1 VEDGDAKV
9 LLGDFQLFGDE
20 LPRERDSVALE
31 VIAEREVPEHFEEG
45 VMARGVA
52 DLFEVV
58 VFAAGAD
65 ALLARGG
72 ATIAVGRLFH
82 AEEDFLELDHAGVG
96 EEQRRVIARDE
107 GAGLANRV
115 LLFREVGEEFCA
127 DFGGK
132 HSSRNLIVAW
142 SSWE

>member
-1 VEDGDAKV
+1 
-9 LLGDFQLFGDE
+9 
-20 LPRERDSVALE
+20 
-31 VIAEREVPEHFEEG
+31 
-45 VMARGVA
+45 MARRVA
-52 DLFEVV
+52 DLFEIV

-65 ALLARGG
+65 ALLAGGG

-82 AEEDFLELDHAGVG
+82 TEEDLLELDHPGVG

-115 LLFREVGEEFCA
+115 LLFREVGEELLT

-132 HSSRNLIVAW
+132 HSAGNLIVAW
-142 SSWE
+142 S